1 MIGAYPLGIA
11 LLSAS
16 LIAVGA
22 WLSPLLLLAGWLLV
36 PALILAQRWPV
47 MLCVLFVLFSAFR
60 LHELNP
66 ALLGLRIPQM
76 LALGSLAVLF
86 WQVGVVRQT
95 RIYLYPEGRVLLL
108 LFALSTIG
116 MVLATNRPLAA
127 AYWSGNWVKVVLMCF
142 TVSWLIQSRAQLRC
156 VAWLII
162 VAGSVVAVC
171 ALYNSAHGLEVV
183 EGTRVTI
190 GRSWGSTLGDPNDL
204 ALVLLL
210 PLSFAFSRALYGGK
224 GALVAGGIM
233 LVLVMAI
240 IATQSRGG
248 LLGICGVTGSLVLR
262 RYRLPRW
269 VWLLAPVLIMVLL
282 MLAGIDQRQ
291 SGGAAE
297 SGIDESAMGRLYA
310 WQAAASMAWTHPVF
324 GVGLDNFLAN
334 YFFYSPHWDGKSH
347 AVHSTWFQVLAEVG
361 IVGLVLFVAFYVAL
375 LRRSRQLLQRVREHW
390 EASCWA
396 LALYSGLVGF
406 GISATFLTQAF
417 TWPLYILA
425 ALLWASCR
433 IESEP
438 VRQIP

>member
-1 MIGAYPLGIA
+1 MTGSYPLGIA
-11 LLSAS
+11 LVSAS
-16 LIAVGA
+16 LIAVGT

-66 ALLGLRIPQM
+66 ALLSLRIPQL

-86 WQVGVVRQT
+86 WQVGVVRET
-95 RIYLYPEGRVLLL
+95 RIFLYPEGRILLL
-108 LFALSTIG
+108 LFALSSIG
-116 MVLATNRPLAA
+116 VVLATNRPLAL
-127 AYWSGNWVKVVLMCF
+127 AYWSGNWIKVVLMCF
-142 TVSWLIQSRAQLRC
+142 TISWLIQSWTQLRW

-162 VAGSVVAVC
+162 LAGSVVASC
-171 ALYNSAHGLEVV
+171 ALYNSAHGLEMV

-210 PLSFAFSRALYGGK
+210 PLSFAFSRALYGGN
-224 GALVAGGIM
+224 GALVAGVIV
-233 LVLVMAI
+233 LTLVMAI

-248 LLGICGVTGSLVLR
+248 LLGICGVAGSVMLW

-269 VWLLAPVLIMVLL
+269 VWLLAPVMILVLL
-282 MLAGIDQRQ
+282 MVAGIDQRQ

-310 WQAAASMAWTHPVF
+310 WQAALSMAWSHPVL
-324 GVGLDNFLAN
+324 GVGLDNFFSN
-334 YFFYSPHWDGKSH
+334 YFFHSPHWDGKSH
-347 AVHSTWFQVLAEVG
+347 AVHSSWFQVLAEMG
-361 IVGLVLFVAFYVAL
+361 IVGLMLFVAFYVAL
-375 LRRSRQLLQRVREHW
+375 LRRSRKLLNRVSERW
-390 EASCWA
+390 EARCWS

-433 IESEP
+433 IESQP
-438 VRQIP
+438 VRQRR